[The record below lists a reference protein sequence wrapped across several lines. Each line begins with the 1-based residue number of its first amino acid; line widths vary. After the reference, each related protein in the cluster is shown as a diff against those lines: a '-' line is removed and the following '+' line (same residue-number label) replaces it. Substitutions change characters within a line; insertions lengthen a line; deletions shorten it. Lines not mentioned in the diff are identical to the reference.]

1 MALQPSLQLKGLQA
15 SPPTSNEASP
25 AQEGRRGFLQNVM
38 QSRFATKHL
47 WDFYH
52 DKSSTTIDYPQR
64 LTLYN
69 ETPIDNWR
77 TFMQYYNNFPF
88 QNLRMKDAAH
98 FFKHTVKP
106 VWEDARNQDGGAW
119 HFKIPDE
126 DRKGAE
132 IDGEKEGLAL
142 HFFQQVL
149 LMAVNAHFDDVI
161 LPRDDLC
168 GISLSR
174 RWKGSTILVWT
185 RRADEE
191 KTIQAI
197 KDIILSQVS
206 DGIKSILEDAKNCYY
221 KRHRDHAEF
230 DEALAD
236 KLMIEYV
243 TKKK

>member
-1 MALQPSLQLKGLQA
+1 
-15 SPPTSNEASP
+15 
-25 AQEGRRGFLQNVM
+25 M
-38 QSRFATKHL
+38 QSRFATRHL

-52 DKSSTTIDYPQR
+52 DKSSAAVDYPQR

-88 QNLRMKDAAH
+88 QSLRIKDTAH

-119 HFKIPDE
+119 YFKIPDV
-126 DRKGAE
+126 DRKSAE
-132 IDGEKEGLAL
+132 TNSEKEQLAL
-142 HFFQQVL
+142 QFFQQVL

-161 LPRDDLC
+161 PPRDDLC

-174 RWKGSTILVWT
+174 RWKSSTIVVWT

-191 KTIQAI
+191 RTIQAI

-206 DGIKSILEDAKNCYY
+206 DRIKLILKDPKNCYH
-221 KRHRDHAEF
+221 KRHRDHPEF
-230 DEALAD
+230 NEALANRMMTD
-236 KLMIEYV
+236 YV
-243 TKKK
+243 AKKN